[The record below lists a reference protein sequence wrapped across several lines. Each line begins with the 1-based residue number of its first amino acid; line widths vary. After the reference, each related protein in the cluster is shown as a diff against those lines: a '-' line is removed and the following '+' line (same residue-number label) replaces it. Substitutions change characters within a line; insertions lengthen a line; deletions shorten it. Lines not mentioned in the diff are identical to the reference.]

1 MLRCGV
7 GSVISNLTRV
17 VDYHLS
23 AVALADM
30 DDIWD
35 YIAQDSFLEADKM
48 QDRIFAACSKLA
60 KNPYIGRPRP
70 ELRPELRS
78 FQEKPY
84 VIFYT
89 VEEERITVRRV
100 IHSSRDIEALFL
112 E

>member
-1 MLRCGV
+1 MAGN
-7 GSVISNLTRV
+7 VISKPIRMAS
-17 VDYHLS
+17 YYLS
-23 AVALADM
+23 TATLADL

-35 YIAQDSFLEADKM
+35 YIAQDNFLEADKM
-48 QDRIFAACSKLA
+48 QDRIFAAGSKLA
-60 KNPYIGRPRP
+60 KNSHMGRPRP

-89 VEEERITVRRV
+89 IEVDRITVRRI
-100 IHSSRDIEALFL
+100 IHGSRDLEALFL